1 LIFKARAGPVLRSAV
16 MGCLLTDTAIKP
28 GDRFAKTES
37 AKSAIWV
44 VTRVIVTPGVPR
56 HFVLTDE
63 QTRIDVRTIS
73 ETTLNDPAFY
83 RPVVAAPPPPNGA
96 DAGSRYA
103 RTAPD
108 STPDR
113 AHPARTEPARTKA
126 ARPDA
131 RTDGPAGWLSGLGV
145 PGGRGAWPSRAR

>member
-1 LIFKARAGPVLRSAV
+1 

-28 GDRFAKTES
+28 GDRFTKTES

-63 QTRIDVRTIS
+63 QTRTDVRTIS

-83 RPVVAAPPPPNGA
+83 RPVVAAPPPPHGAGA
-96 DAGSRYA
+96 DSPRSRDA
-103 RTAPD
+103 LD
-108 STPDR
+108 SAPDR
-113 AHPARTEPARTKA
+113 ALLTRTEPARAKA

-131 RTDGPAGWLSGLGV
+131 RSDGLAGWLNGLGL
-145 PGGRGAWPSRAR
+145 PGVRGPWPSRAR